1 MKRNNIPIKTFLPQM
16 CSRCLYSLSLFTK
29 KGNRRQ
35 DLHTDAVC
43 NPSFVCNLL
52 KNDCFYDV
60 CVLYLVCILPRFFG
74 SAGRKCLKVSNILTI
89 VPSLGTPENN
99 SAFNEESRRG
109 FAQAGEAWVLE
120 KLIQS
125 QTIAIMVW
133 YVKTGNR
140 AGK

>member
-1 MKRNNIPIKTFLPQM
+1 MM
-16 CSRCLYSLSLFTK
+16 CAYLSCLYFASIFLD
-29 KGNRRQ
+29 RREE
-35 DLHTDAVC
+35 
-43 NPSFVCNLL
+43 N
-52 KNDCFYDV
+52 
-60 CVLYLVCILPRFFG
+60 
-74 SAGRKCLKVSNILTI
+74 VSNVLTI

-109 FAQAGEAWVLE
+109 VAQAGETWVLE